1 MEGRLSENKQK
12 LQLSYQVNTEAEL
25 KTWLNFRGKGI
36 ELTAEGEFISPA
48 KSGIFIILTKKLTS
62 GTIEFLDGSK
72 FKRLNR
78 SPCKITGETG
88 FREKEDLLSP
98 LSNLNFRKN
107 KCIY

>member
-48 KSGIFIILTKKLTS
+48 KKRNLYNFDQEAYFRNHRISGRFQIQ
-62 GTIEFLDGSK
+62 
-72 FKRLNR
+72 RLNR

-88 FREKEDLLSP
+88 FREKEDLYLLCP
-98 LSNLNFRKN
+98 
-107 KCIY
+107 I